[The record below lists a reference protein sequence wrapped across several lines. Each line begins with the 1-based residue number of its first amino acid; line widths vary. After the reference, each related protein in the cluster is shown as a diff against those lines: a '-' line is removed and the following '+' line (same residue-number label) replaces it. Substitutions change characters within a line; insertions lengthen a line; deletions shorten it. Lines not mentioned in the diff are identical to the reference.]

1 MRPCRFTN
9 YFTFRIRKN
18 LKIGNSLMKFNRLRI
33 VHNCSHFYKNLKI
46 TYLSLQLSPL
56 LVWLKRSIVRQYIY
70 LLLKFI
76 QMQYRDKGQDPAY
89 DNKTPSWQG
98 HMYRNQAGKDR
109 SQLWRQTVSNW
120 GRSVCLPSR
129 RADKHEAIET
139 RTDTA
144 RHTGRE
150 IQSKTTY
157 KLKKQRNKGT
167 KKEGTTTR
175 QIDLTYVLLHPCSTP
190 TVCSS

>member
-1 MRPCRFTN
+1 M
-9 YFTFRIRKN
+9 
-18 LKIGNSLMKFNRLRI
+18 
-33 VHNCSHFYKNLKI
+33 
-46 TYLSLQLSPL
+46 
-56 LVWLKRSIVRQYIY
+56 QYIE
-70 LLLKFI
+70 
-76 QMQYRDKGQDPAY
+76 KGQDPAY

-150 IQSKTTY
+150 I
-157 KLKKQRNKGT
+157 
-167 KKEGTTTR
+167 
-175 QIDLTYVLLHPCSTP
+175 
-190 TVCSS
+190 

>member
-1 MRPCRFTN
+1 M
-9 YFTFRIRKN
+9 
-18 LKIGNSLMKFNRLRI
+18 LKL
-33 VHNCSHFYKNLKI
+33 
-46 TYLSLQLSPL
+46 
-56 LVWLKRSIVRQYIY
+56 
-70 LLLKFI
+70 I
-76 QMQYRDKGQDPAY
+76 QMQYIDKGQDPAY

-157 KLKKQRNKGT
+157 KLKNRETKERR
-167 KKEGTTTR
+167 KKEQLRGKL
-175 QIDLTYVLLHPCSTP
+175 IWLTSCSTP
-190 TVCSS
+190 AVPPQFVRPKVRSDRAPLLATTVCSTTSVSTPTIREWYTAVASCSAKTTFS

>member
-1 MRPCRFTN
+1 M
-9 YFTFRIRKN
+9 
-18 LKIGNSLMKFNRLRI
+18 
-33 VHNCSHFYKNLKI
+33 
-46 TYLSLQLSPL
+46 
-56 LVWLKRSIVRQYIY
+56 QYIE
-70 LLLKFI
+70 
-76 QMQYRDKGQDPAY
+76 KGQDPAY

-98 HMYRNQAGKDR
+98 HMYINQAGKDR

-167 KKEGTTTR
+167 KKNWSDLRLAPPLQYPHSLFVVKSGVIAHHFWPRLFVAQPLYRRRRYVNGT
-175 QIDLTYVLLHPCSTP
+175 QQ
-190 TVCSS
+190 